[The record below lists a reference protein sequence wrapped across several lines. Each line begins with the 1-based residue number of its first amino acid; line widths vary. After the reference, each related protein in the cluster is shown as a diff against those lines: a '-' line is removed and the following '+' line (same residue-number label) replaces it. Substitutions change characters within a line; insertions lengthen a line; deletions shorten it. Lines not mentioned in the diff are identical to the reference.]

1 MVSTNNKL
9 KRVAYS
15 AGMGIFS
22 GVCSGV
28 LTAAMLAAMGLV
40 AHGTGYVINRN
51 ISDYSLKHRFETA
64 YNFNAPESHKYYY
77 VNGGTAEK
85 YAMTP
90 YGMYGIIGAF
100 AGISALLGTMTGNMI
115 AKDKEQ
121 EEFIRKQQQ
130 KTR

>member
-15 AGMGIFS
+15 AGVGMFS

-40 AHGTGYVINRN
+40 AHGAGYLINWGA
-51 ISDYSLKHRFETA
+51 SDYSLKNRFETA
-64 YNFNAPESHKYYY
+64 
-77 VNGGTAEK
+77 AEK

-100 AGISALLGTMTGNMI
+100 AGISALFGAKVGNWV

-121 EEFIRKQQQ
+121 EEIIRKQQQ

>member
-15 AGMGIFS
+15 AGMCIFS

-100 AGISALLGTMTGNMI
+100 AGAQRSVIGSQKIKNKEKLLESSN
-115 AKDKEQ
+115 KK
-121 EEFIRKQQQ
+121 RVK
-130 KTR
+130 

>member
-15 AGMGIFS
+15 AGVGMFS

-40 AHGTGYVINRN
+40 AHGAGYIINWN
-51 ISDYSLKHRFETA
+51 ASDYSLKNRFETA